1 MKRILHILAQ
11 RPEKTGSGTY
21 LQALIDQGRQAGY
34 DQAVVAGIPSSE
46 NHAYFHDSI
55 AFYPVLFE
63 TADLPFPVAG
73 MTDIMPY
80 KSTMYRNLDEAM
92 YSQWRQAF
100 AAVLAKA
107 VEEFRPDAIIAHH
120 LWLLSSLAKEMF
132 PHIEMTV
139 ICHGTDLRQM
149 RLAPQFTERVA
160 LGCRCID
167 HIAALHEEQKRNII
181 ETYDIPADK
190 ITVVGAGYNP
200 DIFYRPQ
207 QLPPIGTIPLIYA
220 GKLNFAK
227 GVPSL
232 IRAYNKLAPEG
243 ANLKLAFAGTGT
255 GSQCDN
261 IVNMAHDS
269 RLPIDLKGIVPQQ
282 ELAQLFRQSR
292 LFVFPSFYEGLPLV
306 LMEALACGLR
316 IVTTDLPGVRDFFG
330 PLINGRGLVEYV
342 ALPPLKTIDEPVE
355 EALPDFETRFAAA
368 LKKQVAAIQSGDDGW
383 DDAIEKQIRTM
394 TWQAVFHKIEKLF
407 TR

>member
-1 MKRILHILAQ
+1 
-11 RPEKTGSGTY
+11 
-21 LQALIDQGRQAGY
+21 
-34 DQAVVAGIPSSE
+34 
-46 NHAYFHDSI
+46 
-55 AFYPVLFE
+55 
-63 TADLPFPVAG
+63 
-73 MTDIMPY
+73 
-80 KSTMYRNLDEAM
+80 
-92 YSQWRQAF
+92 
-100 AAVLAKA
+100 
-107 VEEFRPDAIIAHH
+107 
-120 LWLLSSLAKEMF
+120 
-132 PHIEMTV
+132 
-139 ICHGTDLRQM
+139 
-149 RLAPQFTERVA
+149 
-160 LGCRCID
+160 
-167 HIAALHEEQKRNII
+167 
-181 ETYDIPADK
+181 
-190 ITVVGAGYNP
+190 
-200 DIFYRPQ
+200 
-207 QLPPIGTIPLIYA
+207 
-220 GKLNFAK
+220 LNFAK

-255 GSQCDN
+255 GSQCDS

-383 DDAIEKQIRTM
+383 DDAIEKQVRTM
-394 TWQAVFHKIEKLF
+394 TWQAVFHKIERLF
-407 TR
+407 TH